1 MIQRLVQLSIC
12 IDGRWIAFFNHQI
25 LAPSIGC
32 LVSKIPSPTKKQMN
46 CWLKFIEKS
55 RAPLEGVELALLDHF
70 QLDLSE
76 MESEAKELAQAPLGC
91 KKLFF
96 LFKNRGAQG

>member
-1 MIQRLVQLSIC
+1 MVDGLS
-12 IDGRWIAFFNHQI
+12 FFNHQI

-32 LVSKIPSPTKKQMN
+32 MASKIPSPTKKQMN
-46 CWLKFIEKS
+46 CVLKFIEKN

-76 MESEAKELAQAPLGC
+76 MESEAKELAQVPLGC

-96 LFKNRGAQG
+96 LFKKRGAQG